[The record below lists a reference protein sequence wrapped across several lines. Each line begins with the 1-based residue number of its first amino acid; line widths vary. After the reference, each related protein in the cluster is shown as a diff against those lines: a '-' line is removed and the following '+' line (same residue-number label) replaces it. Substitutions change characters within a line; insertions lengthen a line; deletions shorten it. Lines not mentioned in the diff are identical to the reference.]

1 MIPKIIEACVRN
13 RVLVLLIWIL
23 ITAWGIYAAYN
34 IPVDALPDLSD
45 VQVIIRTDYPE
56 QAPQIVED
64 QVTYPLTTAMLA
76 VPGAKVVRGESQF
89 GISFVNVIFEDGT
102 DIYWARSRVLEYL
115 NYVRGKLPA
124 VVNPSLGPDATG
136 VGWVFEY
143 ALEDPTGKTDLA
155 QLRSIQDW
163 YLRYQLQTVPGVSE
177 VASVGG
183 FVKQYQVVV
192 DPNQLVA
199 YKLPL
204 SKIKEAIKR
213 SNQDTGGAL
222 IEQAQTEYMV
232 RGLGY
237 IKSKADVE
245 NIMVGADPKG
255 TPILVKDVALVRMGP
270 ELRRGIVEANG
281 QGEVVGGIVVM
292 RFGENA
298 RKVIDGIKQKL
309 EDLKPGLPP
318 GVVIQ
323 TAYDRSGLIQRAINT
338 LKRTITEEI
347 VIVSIVCFIF
357 LLHVRSAIVAIIS
370 LPLGVLISLI
380 LQYYLNINANIL
392 SLAGIAIAIGAMV
405 DASVVMV
412 ENSHKHIEH
421 APPDAER
428 EPLILEAA
436 KEVGP
441 SLFFALLVLTVSFLP
456 IFALGGETGRL
467 FRPLAFTKTFAMGG
481 AAILAITLIPILMLY
496 FIRGKIIPDMENPVA
511 RATMVVYKPVVR
523 FIMRFPKLAIFL
535 AFLAMAATIY
545 PLWHLGSEFM
555 PPLDEGDLLYMPSTM
570 PGLSSTAA
578 KNVLQQTD
586 RIIRTF
592 PEVEYVFGKVGRADT
607 ATDPAPL
614 KMIETTIRLKD
625 REHWRSVDTWYSSWA
640 PEGLKAILRHFT
652 PDRMSTQ
659 DLIKEMDAAVKF
671 PGLSNSWG
679 YPIQIRFDMLATGIK
694 TPVGLKILGPDLDKL
709 DRLAE
714 QAEAILKGVPG
725 TDSTYAERVTG
736 GYYLD
741 FEIKR
746 KAAARYGLTVGDVQD
761 VISSALGGENITQT
775 VEGLERYP
783 VNLRYF
789 QDYRQ
794 NLPALRRLLIPTP
807 DGGQVPMEQVADIKI
822 HQGPDMIKSEGS
834 RRAATISVYLA
845 DIDVGTYV
853 KKAREA
859 IQAQLQLPQGYSLIW
874 SGKYEYMEAARKRLQ
889 IIIPITLV
897 LVFLLLYLNTRSLIK
912 VGIFMLAVPFS
923 LLGAI
928 WLLYLLGYNLSV
940 GVIVGMLALAG
951 LDAETGVLML
961 LYLDIAHDQW
971 KREGRL
977 KTEADLHDAI
987 EHGAVMRV
995 RPKHMTIL
1003 ANLLGLLPIMW
1014 ATGTGAEVAKR
1025 IAAPMVGGV
1034 ITSYLLELLI
1044 YPAIYLL
1051 WKRHSDLKGQ

>member
-1 MIPKIIEACVRN
+1 MIARLIEACVRN
-13 RVLVLLIWIL
+13 RVLVLIIWL
-23 ITAWGIYAAYN
+23 LVTAWGIYAAFN
-34 IPVDALPDLSD
+34 IPVDAIPDLSD
-45 VQVIIRTDYPE
+45 VQVIIRTDFPE

-76 VPGAKVVRGESQF
+76 VPGAKVVRGFSQF
-89 GISFVNVIFEDGT
+89 GLSLVYVIFEDGT

-124 VVNPSLGPDATG
+124 AVNPALGPDATG

-143 ALEDPTGKTDLA
+143 TLEDPTGKHDLA

-192 DPNQLVA
+192 DPNQLAA
-199 YKLPL
+199 YKIPL
-204 SKIKEAIKR
+204 AKIKMAIQR

-222 IEQAQTEYMV
+222 IEQAQTEFMV
-232 RGLGY
+232 RALGY
-237 IKSKADVE
+237 IKSLADVE
-245 NIMVGADPKG
+245 NIVVSTDGKG
-255 TPILVKDVALVRMGP
+255 TPVLVKDVALVRLGP
-270 ELRRGIVEANG
+270 ELRRGLAEANG

-298 RKVIDGIKQKL
+298 RKVIDGVKQRL
-309 EDLKPGLPP
+309 EDLKSGLPP
-318 GVVIQ
+318 GVQIV
-323 TAYDRSGLIQRAINT
+323 TAYDRSDLIQRAIDT

-347 VIVSIVCFIF
+347 IIVSLVCFIF

-380 LQYYLNINANIL
+380 LQYQFHINANIL

-412 ENSHKHIEH
+412 ENAHKHIEH
-421 APPDAER
+421 APPDAPR

-441 SLFFALLVLTVSFLP
+441 SLFFAILVITISFLP
-456 IFALGGETGRL
+456 IFALSGETGRL

-481 AAILAITLIPILMLY
+481 SAILAITLVPILMLY
-496 FIRGKIIPDMENPVA
+496 FIRGKIIPDEKNPVA
-511 RATMVVYKPVVR
+511 RATMVVYRPVLR
-523 FIMRFPKLAIFL
+523 WIMRFPKLAITL
-535 AFLAMAATIY
+535 AFLAMAVTIY
-545 PLWHLGSEFM
+545 PLMHLGSEFM
-555 PPLDEGDLLYMPSTM
+555 PPLDEGDLLYMPTTM
-570 PGLSSTAA
+570 PGVSITEA
-578 KNVLQQTD
+578 KNILQQTD

-592 PEVEYVFGKVGRADT
+592 PEVEYVFGKAGRADT

-614 KMIETTIRLKD
+614 SMIETTIRLKD
-625 REHWRSVDTWYSSWA
+625 RKDWR
-640 PEGLKAILRHFT
+640 PGLTTEA
-652 PDRMSTQ
+652 
-659 DLIKEMDAAVKF
+659 LIREMDAAVKF
-671 PGLSNSWG
+671 PGLANSWG
-679 YPIQIRFDMLATGIK
+679 YPIKIRIDMLSTGIK
-694 TPVGLKILGPDLDKL
+694 TPVGLKFLGADLEVL
-709 DRLAE
+709 NRLAVE
-714 QAEAILKGVPG
+714 AEAILKNVPG
-725 TDSTYAERVTG
+725 TASAFAERVTG

-741 FEIKR
+741 FVIKR
-746 KAAARYGLTVGDVQD
+746 REAARYGLTVGDVQE
-761 VISSALGGENITQT
+761 VITSALGGENITQT

-794 NLPALRRLLIPTP
+794 NLPALRRILISTP
-807 DGGQVPMEQVADIKI
+807 EGAQVPMEQVADIQV

-834 RRAATISVYLA
+834 RRAAWVFVDIH
-845 DIDVGTYV
+845 DIDVGTYIA
-853 KKAREA
+853 KAKEA
-859 IQAQLQLPQGYSLIW
+859 IAARLKIPAGYSLVW
-874 SGKYEYMEAARKRLQ
+874 SGQFEYMEAAKKRLQ
-889 IIIPITLV
+889 VIIPVTLV
-897 LVFLLLYLNTRSLIK
+897 LVFLLLYLNTHSLAK
-912 VGIFMLAVPFS
+912 VGIIMLAVPFS

-928 WLLYLLGYNLSV
+928 WLLYLLDYNLSV
-940 GVIVGMLALAG
+940 GVYVGMLALAG

-961 LYLDIAHDQW
+961 LYLDIAHDQ
-971 KREGRL
+971 RQAAGQL
-977 KTEADLHDAI
+977 NTEQDLRDAI

-1014 ATGTGAEVAKR
+1014 ATGTGSEVAKR

-1034 ITSYLLELLI
+1034 ATSYLLELLI

-1051 WKRHSDLKGQ
+1051 WKRHTDLKKSRSTAA